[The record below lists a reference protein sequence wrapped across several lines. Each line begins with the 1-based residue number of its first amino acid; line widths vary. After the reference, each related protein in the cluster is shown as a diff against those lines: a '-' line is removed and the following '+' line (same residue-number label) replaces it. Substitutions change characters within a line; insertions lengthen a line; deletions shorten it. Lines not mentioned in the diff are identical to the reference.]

1 MKYVMYAIVLALSVP
16 LYSQEIRLD
25 SLWIKM
31 GGYPVM
37 AFSPDSKVLVLGSE
51 ILEPVKGAIRFF
63 EVETGKQLD
72 SITKISF
79 IDFGFSPSDGNLY
92 IVTTTSIDVYDKQ
105 RMLVRRMPYTK
116 GGLLSFSPDG
126 SLLLMTGEGKI
137 RLVKSENA
145 EVVREITRPSSYKG
159 SNNQDIPFNNG
170 RVNFNSDGTLLYGKN
185 AEEFGSWD
193 LTKANTPFVRKM
205 TIGNR
210 AVIGFTPDNRYMVQQ
225 SNYIW
230 DLNTKTQVQI
240 EGKKDFDRNYAI
252 GFTSTTSSQI
262 IVTLKEDP
270 EPLTLHVPLFIDI
283 SKKRI
288 ITTNPIRYY
297 TTQML
302 LSNDSNY
309 LVRQLG
315 SGSVLLN
322 KVQWSTTTIQD
333 EINTNPSVSIS
344 PIPGKESLQLYI
356 HLRQASPSF
365 DVKIHDISGKYIE
378 TLYSGSVELGEQR
391 YTLDTKSYSSGKYYV
406 VLSNNGSIQSYPFLI
421 TK

>member
-1 MKYVMYAIVLALSVP
+1 MKYVVYAIVLALSVP

-37 AFSPDSKVLVLGSE
+37 AFSPDSKFLLLGQADG
-51 ILEPVKGAIRFF
+51 IVNIV
-63 EVETGKQLD
+63 EVETGTAVD
-72 SITKISF
+72 TITLPKNGYA
-79 IDFGFSPSDGNLY
+79 DF
-92 IVTTTSIDVYDKQ
+92 
-105 RMLVRRMPYTK
+105 R
-116 GGLLSFSPDG
+116 FSPDG
-126 SLLLMTGEGKI
+126 KTLIVSEKKQITLYSSSTWDSIGVISGLPSPGSLSISPDGRLIAVSEYYGGIAVIDFINRRLLRT
-137 RLVKSENA
+137 
-145 EVVREITRPSSYKG
+145 ITRPSSYKG

-170 RVNFNSDGTLLYGKN
+170 RVNFNSDGTLLYGKY

-210 AVIGFTPDNRYMVQQ
+210 AVIGFTPDNRYMIQQ

-230 DLNTKTQVQI
+230 DLNTKAQVQI
-240 EGKKDFDRNYAI
+240 EGLESYYSEVRNT
-252 GFTSTTSSQI
+252 FCTTPKGELTV
-262 IVTLKEDP
+262 VTQQNRFAA
-270 EPLTLHVPLFIDI
+270 FIDI
-283 SKKRI
+283 PKRKMLSVTPLRLAYGIQISPDSMYLAHNYGDGAVFLKKI
-288 ITTNPIRYY
+288 QWTVSNVETELHTAPTIT
-297 TTQML
+297 
-302 LSNDSNY
+302 
-309 LVRQLG
+309 
-315 SGSVLLN
+315 
-322 KVQWSTTTIQD
+322 
-333 EINTNPSVSIS
+333 IS

-406 VLSNNGSIQSYPFLI
+406 VLSNNGSIQSYPFII

>member
-1 MKYVMYAIVLALSVP
+1 MKYVVYAIVLALSVP

-170 RVNFNSDGTLLYGKN
+170 RVNFSSDGTLLYGKN

-210 AVIGFTPDNRYMVQQ
+210 AVIGFTPDNRYMIQQ

-230 DLNTKTQVQI
+230 DLNTKAQVQI
-240 EGKKDFDRNYAI
+240 EGLESYYSEVRNT
-252 GFTSTTSSQI
+252 FCTTPKGELTV
-262 IVTLKEDP
+262 VTQQNRFAA
-270 EPLTLHVPLFIDI
+270 FIDI
-283 SKKRI
+283 PKRK
-288 ITTNPIRYY
+288 
-297 TTQML
+297 ML
-302 LSNDSNY
+302 SATPLRLAYGIQISPDSMYLAHNY
-309 LVRQLG
+309 G
-315 SGSVLLN
+315 DGSVLLN
-322 KVQWSTTTIQD
+322 KIQWST
-333 EINTNPSVSIS
+333 
-344 PIPGKESLQLYI
+344 
-356 HLRQASPSF
+356 
-365 DVKIHDISGKYIE
+365 KYMS
-378 TLYSGSVELGEQR
+378 TR
-391 YTLDTKSYSSGKYYV
+391 
-406 VLSNNGSIQSYPFLI
+406 
-421 TK
+421 

>member
-1 MKYVMYAIVLALSVP
+1 MKYVVYAIVLALSVP

-126 SLLLMTGEGKI
+126 KYLALYGESSI
-137 RLVKSENA
+137 SIVKSDNA
-145 EVVREITRPSSYKG
+145 EVVHQITRPTEFQTKSY
-159 SNNQDIPFNNG
+159 FNG

-185 AEEFGSWD
+185 AEDFGSWD

-210 AVIGFTPDNRYMVQQ
+210 AVIGFTPDNRYMIQQ

-230 DLNTKTQVQI
+230 DLNTKAQVQI
-240 EGKKDFDRNYAI
+240 EGLESYYSEVRNT
-252 GFTSTTSSQI
+252 FCTTPKGELTV
-262 IVTLKEDP
+262 VTQQNRFAA
-270 EPLTLHVPLFIDI
+270 FIDI
-283 SKKRI
+283 PKRKMLSVTPLRLAYGIQISPDSMYLAHNYGDGAVFLKKI
-288 ITTNPIRYY
+288 QWTVSNVETELHTAPTIT
-297 TTQML
+297 
-302 LSNDSNY
+302 
-309 LVRQLG
+309 
-315 SGSVLLN
+315 
-322 KVQWSTTTIQD
+322 
-333 EINTNPSVSIS
+333 IS
-344 PIPGKESLQLYI
+344 PIPGKESLQLHI

-378 TLYSGSVELGEQR
+378 TLYSGSVELGEHH
-391 YTLDTKSYSSGKYYV
+391 YAIDTKHYSSGKYYV

>member
-1 MKYVMYAIVLALSVP
+1 MKYVVYAIVLALSVP

-37 AFSPDSKVLVLGSE
+37 AFSPDSKFLLLGQADG
-51 ILEPVKGAIRFF
+51 IVNIV
-63 EVETGKQLD
+63 EVETGTAVD
-72 SITKISF
+72 TITLPKNGYA
-79 IDFGFSPSDGNLY
+79 DFGFTPDGKYLVVSERKKITLFSAVTWDSLRESPAILSTGY
-92 IVTTTSIDVYDKQ
+92 I
-105 RMLVRRMPYTK
+105 
-116 GGLLSFSPDG
+116 SFSND
-126 SLLLMTGEGKI
+126 SKYVAVADRATISILDLT
-137 RLVKSENA
+137 ENK
-145 EVVREITRPSSYKG
+145 VVAEITRPTEYKVG
-159 SNNQDIPFNNG
+159 NQTVSLNNG
-170 RVNFNSDGTLLYGKN
+170 RVNFSSDGTLLYGKN
-185 AEEFGSWD
+185 AEDFGSWD

-210 AVIGFTPDNRYMVQQ
+210 AVIGFTPDNRYMIQQ

-230 DLNTKTQVQI
+230 DLNTKAQVQI
-240 EGKKDFDRNYAI
+240 EGLESYYSEVRNT
-252 GFTSTTSSQI
+252 FCTTPKGELTV
-262 IVTLKEDP
+262 VTQQNRFAA
-270 EPLTLHVPLFIDI
+270 FIDI
-283 SKKRI
+283 PKRKMLSVTPLRLAYGIQISPDSMYLAHNYGDGAVFLKKI
-288 ITTNPIRYY
+288 QWTVSNVETELHTAPTIT
-297 TTQML
+297 
-302 LSNDSNY
+302 
-309 LVRQLG
+309 
-315 SGSVLLN
+315 
-322 KVQWSTTTIQD
+322 
-333 EINTNPSVSIS
+333 IS

>member
-1 MKYVMYAIVLALSVP
+1 MKYVVYAIVLALSVP

-185 AEEFGSWD
+185 AEDFGSWD
-193 LTKANTPFVRKM
+193 LTKTDAPFVRKM

-210 AVIGFTPDNRYMVQQ
+210 AVIGFTPDNRYMIQQ

-230 DLNTKTQVQI
+230 DLSTKSQVQI
-240 EGKKDFDRNYAI
+240 EGLEAKELGGPGTYCHTPKGKVIFVTKLLPPTNMPQFSLVAVNIEEKRILSTENLLYPYGVIISPDSSYLSYNYGNGQNRVYKLDWKTTGILENQEKNTIKIVPSPSSSEIMILELYCESGYSEADI
-252 GFTSTTSSQI
+252 SIVTIEGTTVGQIFKGELTSGHHTFSLRTTS
-262 IVTLKEDP
+262 LP
-270 EPLTLHVPLFIDI
+270 
-283 SKKRI
+283 
-288 ITTNPIRYY
+288 
-297 TTQML
+297 
-302 LSNDSNY
+302 
-309 LVRQLG
+309 
-315 SGSVLLN
+315 SGM
-322 KVQWSTTTIQD
+322 
-333 EINTNPSVSIS
+333 
-344 PIPGKESLQLYI
+344 
-356 HLRQASPSF
+356 
-365 DVKIHDISGKYIE
+365 
-378 TLYSGSVELGEQR
+378 
-391 YTLDTKSYSSGKYYV
+391 YYV
-406 VLSNNGSIQSYPFLI
+406 VLSWNQKREIYPFI
-421 TK
+421 INK

>member
-1 MKYVMYAIVLALSVP
+1 MKYVVYAIVLALSVP

-126 SLLLMTGEGKI
+126 KYLALYGESSI
-137 RLVKSENA
+137 SIVKSDNA
-145 EVVREITRPSSYKG
+145 EVVHQITRPTEYKVG
-159 SNNQDIPFNNG
+159 NQTVSLNNG

-185 AEEFGSWD
+185 AEDFGSWD

-210 AVIGFTPDNRYMVQQ
+210 AVIGFTPDNRYMIQQ

-230 DLNTKTQVQI
+230 DLNTKAQVQI
-240 EGKKDFDRNYAI
+240 EGLESYYSEVRNT
-252 GFTSTTSSQI
+252 FCTTPKGELTV
-262 IVTLKEDP
+262 VTQQNRFAA
-270 EPLTLHVPLFIDI
+270 FIDI
-283 SKKRI
+283 PKRKMLSVTPLRLAYGIQISPDSMYLAHNYGDGAVFLKKI
-288 ITTNPIRYY
+288 QWTVSNVETELHTAPTIT
-297 TTQML
+297 
-302 LSNDSNY
+302 
-309 LVRQLG
+309 
-315 SGSVLLN
+315 
-322 KVQWSTTTIQD
+322 
-333 EINTNPSVSIS
+333 IS

-391 YTLDTKSYSSGKYYV
+391 YTIDTKHYSSGKYYV

>member
-1 MKYVMYAIVLALSVP
+1 MKYVVYAIVLALSVP

-185 AEEFGSWD
+185 AEDFGSWD
-193 LTKANTPFVRKM
+193 LTKTDAPFVRKM

-210 AVIGFTPDNRYMVQQ
+210 AVIGFTPDNRYMIQQ

-230 DLNTKTQVQI
+230 DLNTKAQVQI
-240 EGKKDFDRNYAI
+240 EGLESYTTQAPPSFALTQSGTHIVVTQKDTHF
-252 GFTSTTSSQI
+252 
-262 IVTLKEDP
+262 
-270 EPLTLHVPLFIDI
+270 PLFINPHQ
-283 SKKRI
+283 KRLI
-288 ITTNPIRYY
+288 QTNPLKYF
-297 TTQML
+297 TLTMC
-302 LSNDSNY
+302 
-309 LVRQLG
+309 
-315 SGSVLLN
+315 
-322 KVQWSTTTIQD
+322 
-333 EINTNPSVSIS
+333 IS
-344 PIPGKESLQLYI
+344 PDSMYIARQVGTDGFILEKLQWGITGITDELI
-356 HLRQASPSF
+356 TISDIQIVAMPTSHTITLRM
-365 DVKIHDISGKYIE
+365 
-378 TLYSGSVELGEQR
+378 
-391 YTLDTKSYSSGKYYV
+391 SSR
-406 VLSNNGSIQSYPFLI
+406 QSYPSISIGLHNVLGEKIGEVYRGSLSEGTHEYHYRSGNLSNGTYYIIAETPSQRYSVPFI
-421 TK
+421 INK

>member
-1 MKYVMYAIVLALSVP
+1 MKYVVYAIVLALSVP

-51 ILEPVKGAIRFF
+51 ILEPVKGAIRCF
-63 EVETGKQLD
+63 EVETGRQLD

-126 SLLLMTGEGKI
+126 KYLALYGESSI
-137 RLVKSENA
+137 SIVKSDNA
-145 EVVREITRPSSYKG
+145 EVVHQITRPTEFQTKSY
-159 SNNQDIPFNNG
+159 FNG

-185 AEEFGSWD
+185 AEDFGSWD

-230 DLNTKTQVQI
+230 DLTTKTQVQI
-240 EGKKDFDRNYAI
+240 EGLESYTNQL
-252 GFTSTTSSQI
+252 GSSFALTQSGTH
-262 IVTLKEDP
+262 IVVTQKG
-270 EPLTLHVPLFIDI
+270 TRFPLFINPYQKKIVNADI
-283 SKKRI
+283 NYYAVAMAISPDSSYFAYQYGNGRI
-288 ITTNPIRYY
+288 HVHRISWQ
-297 TTQML
+297 TTQISDDKEYLRPHIYVTPLPSRDSITIVLVLPKEMNQVL
-302 LSNDSNY
+302 LEIHNIVGEKIGEVYRGSLSEGTHEYHYRSGNLSNGTY
-309 LVRQLG
+309 YIIAE
-315 SGSVLLN
+315 
-322 KVQWSTTTIQD
+322 T
-333 EINTNPSVSIS
+333 PS
-344 PIPGKESLQLYI
+344 
-356 HLRQASPSF
+356 
-365 DVKIHDISGKYIE
+365 
-378 TLYSGSVELGEQR
+378 QR
-391 YTLDTKSYSSGKYYV
+391 YSV
-406 VLSNNGSIQSYPFLI
+406 PFI
-421 TK
+421 INQ